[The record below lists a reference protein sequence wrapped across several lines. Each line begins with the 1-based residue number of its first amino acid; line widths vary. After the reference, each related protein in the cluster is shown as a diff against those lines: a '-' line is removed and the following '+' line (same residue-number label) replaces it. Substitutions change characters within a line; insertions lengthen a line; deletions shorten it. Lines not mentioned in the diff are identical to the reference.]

1 MWNKWVLLNFTIQIR
16 PIFGLRGVFKVN
28 GTHGT
33 DLSRGCG
40 IVLSNQAHKS
50 VVNTKKMKGRGS

>member
-1 MWNKWVLLNFTIQIR
+1 MLLNFTIQIR

-50 VVNTKKMKGRGS
+50 VVNTYNF